1 MLNSKAIRC
10 STPSATCST
19 CSTWT
24 LCSVAHDK
32 LYPEWAAKKVDSW
45 QVETPSRVGKSRCYS
60 CFLMFFSCIGEW
72 LQDARCFHPV
82 LPSNKEIAHVCS
94 GYASSFPAWMRTC
107 HDLPTAVFF
116 GGAKSKGQNQY
127 VEAVGSSSSVPL
139 GRNGFD
145 FRCLFELLV
154 HLNPLQQGALRT
166 GDSPDAYRN
175 PSTWLCRTQVGHVAQ
190 VQTYE
195 IPNSRPLSQKFTEAS
210 RLQQPSLPLSDPQA
224 VQINGATTL
233 LLQADMG
240 WDKWHCSWSLCVV
253 TAEPPWNSVYSI
265 WCPSPLSALHMF
277 LLKDLIILEPNS
289 SKF

>member
-1 MLNSKAIRC
+1 MHDAFIRC
-10 STPSATCST
+10 CHQTR
-19 CSTWT
+19 
-24 LCSVAHDK
+24 K
-32 LYPEWAAKKVDSW
+32 L
-45 QVETPSRVGKSRCYS
+45 
-60 CFLMFFSCIGEW
+60 LMCAPDM
-72 LQDARCFHPV
+72 LHPFQ
-82 LPSNKEIAHVCS
+82 LES
-94 GYASSFPAWMRTC
+94 GLTMTY

-127 VEAVGSSSSVPL
+127 VEVVGSSSSVPL

-224 VQINGATTL
+224 VQINGATT
-233 LLQADMG
+233 AAAG
-240 WDKWHCSWSLCVV
+240 
-253 TAEPPWNSVYSI
+253 
-265 WCPSPLSALHMF
+265 
-277 LLKDLIILEPNS
+277 
-289 SKF
+289 